1 MYVDGIERI
10 AHGIRRARAAHIIV
24 AGDIRVAQD
33 AAGFARRHGGAAG
46 GHIGMLIARHVLIQP
61 AHQPRNGL
69 APLDFATRAAV
80 VVRAVVG
87 VDVV

>member
-1 MYVDGIERI
+1 
-10 AHGIRRARAAHIIV
+10 
-24 AGDIRVAQD
+24 
-33 AAGFARRHGGAAG
+33 
-46 GHIGMLIARHVLIQP
+46 MLIARHVLIQP

-69 APLDFATRAAV
+69 APLDFAARAAV